1 MSNVVSPLCL
11 FLVNLSITF
20 SYRLCKLL
28 LKTNLY
34 QVFFNYLRSYILK
47 VVNNFYIFSFLN
59 L

>member
-34 QVFFNYLRSYILK
+34 QVFFNYLRSYI
-47 VVNNFYIFSFLN
+47 Y
-59 L
+59 